1 MTNYVILWAD
11 GIGSAKVP
19 EPDYAGSIL
28 YEVVRPLV
36 ANLTRRRHFAT
47 DKRVVWPA
55 SMAGIGGPLS
65 WEDATREGVQWLNNT
80 ISETPED
87 IQVILLGYSGGCRVI
102 HDWMDQNP
110 DLLDRV
116 AAVGLL
122 SDPYRPLGRSQYG
135 TRSLG
140 GWGIAGQRRGPI
152 PQRTF
157 WTSVEGD
164 VISDARPDALL
175 RTVADLSDRIPG
187 GFLDSLWGHHLDGSW
202 QLAWQLNVIRTN
214 PLGWLGTLGV
224 RLDQA
229 RVDIHGYMTG
239 RHTLAYLEPH
249 ETASGNESLAQR
261 LADTVAYKANLEAR

>member
-1 MTNYVILWAD
+1 MARFAVLWAD

-19 EPDYAGSIL
+19 EPDYDGSIL

-36 ANLTRRRHFAT
+36 ANLTRRRHSAS

-65 WEDATREGVQWLNNT
+65 WADASSEGVQWLDDT
-80 ISETPED
+80 IRTAPED
-87 IQVILLGYSGGCRVI
+87 TRLILLGYSGGCRVI
-102 HDWMDQNP
+102 HEWLDQNP
-110 DLLDRV
+110 DLLDQV

-122 SDPYRPLGRSQYG
+122 SDPYRPPGRSQHG
-135 TRSLG
+135 TRQLG
-140 GWGIAGQRRGPI
+140 GWGIAGQRKGPI
-152 PQRTF
+152 SQRTF

-164 VISDARPDALL
+164 VISDAQPDALL

-187 GFLDSLWGHHLDGSW
+187 GFLDDLWGHHLDGSW

-214 PLGWLGTLGV
+214 PLGWLGTLG
-224 RLDQA
+224 RRFDQA

-261 LADTVAYKANLEAR
+261 LADTVAYRANLEVR